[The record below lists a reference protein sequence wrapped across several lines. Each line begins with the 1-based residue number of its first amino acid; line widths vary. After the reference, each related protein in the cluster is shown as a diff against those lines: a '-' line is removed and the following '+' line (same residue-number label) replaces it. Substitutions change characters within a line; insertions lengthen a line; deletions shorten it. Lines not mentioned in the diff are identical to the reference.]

1 MTDKINIIIPLEGG
15 RKWQK
20 EFNPEDK
27 IEKVAEIFKKEN
39 NMEFPEQYIMN
50 LKFQNR
56 QINMNDPVKTLVS
69 NNKQN
74 LIFDINLEQNGL
86 NLKNN
91 KMINFELLGKPISDP
106 FQIHVYD
113 KKEKKIRLIYLDKEE
128 IKNSQIG
135 NYNNE
140 SAYCNG
146 NNHLYISGGENKN
159 LILNDFWDIDLKN
172 EKITKICDLIEPK
185 KNHSMICI
193 GGKYIF
199 IVGGNT
205 KKTFYY
211 DIEKKEIYNYENLN
225 INRTE
230 PALIQ
235 IGNELYCFD
244 NLKKGNNEITFE
256 KTNLKENKKWE
267 LIQPEIKENFSQ
279 KFFGTSILDND
290 NILFL
295 GGYMLKDSNN
305 KNLMN
310 FKYNIKENIISESDI
325 PFKEMNLSEKNSYKI
340 DEKKDIIIPE
350 YKKEEPEIM
359 IFDKTKKSIKK
370 ISFET
375 DDTKSQKKTLSS
387 TFRSGKPLKTY
398 NYNMPLFTD
407 NDIEKLSKDL
417 KGEYSEKINEKYQG
431 RNKKY
436 KKKNSEDEIETTS
449 KTKAKIKVNNKI
461 KKRSNNFADD
471 IISTSKKKNRHS
483 NSKSSFGGALIRNS
497 VIINNIEGS
506 VLNPTIPKIQ
516 KGNRI
521 IKSEIVEVNE
531 NFDKNEIKGLTQN
544 INIGIG
550 GKKEFRGF
558 L

>member
-1 MTDKINIIIPLEGG
+1 MTEKINVIIPLEEG
-15 RKWQK
+15 KNWEK
-20 EFNPEDK
+20 EF
-27 IEKVAEIFKKEN
+27 
-39 NMEFPEQYIMN
+39 
-50 LKFQNR
+50 
-56 QINMNDPVKTLVS
+56 
-69 NNKQN
+69 
-74 LIFDINLEQNGL
+74 
-86 NLKNN
+86 
-91 KMINFELLGKPISDP
+91 
-106 FQIHVYD
+106 D
-113 KKEKKIRLIYLDKEE
+113 KKEKIQKIVDEFRIENNKPEEFFIQLKHNNNIVNLEDPIETLISNNDTKIILNINLKKDNLDYGNANKFELIGKPLSNPFQVQVYNRNNNQ
-128 IKNSQIG
+128 IKLINFD
-135 NYNNE
+135 NNE
-140 SAYCNG
+140 ILKNKIENYTIDSAYCNG

-159 LILNDFWDIDLKN
+159 SLVLNDFWDIDLKN
-172 EKITKICDLIEPK
+172 EKIEKICDLIEPK

-193 GGKYIF
+193 SEKYIF
-199 IVGGNT
+199 IVGGNS
-205 KKTFYY
+205 KQTFYY
-211 DIEKKEIYNYENLN
+211 DIEKKEIKNYANLN
-225 INRTE
+225 IDRIE

-235 IGNELYCFD
+235 IEDELYCFD

-267 LIQPEIKENFSQ
+267 IIKPEIKENFSQ

-290 NILFL
+290 NILFI

-310 FKYNIKENIISESDI
+310 YKYNIKENIISESDI

-340 DEKKDIIIPE
+340 DEKKDVIIPE

-370 ISFET
+370 ISFES

-387 TFRSGKPLKTY
+387 TIRSGKPLKTY

-417 KGEYSEKINEKYQG
+417 KGEYSEKINEKHHG

-436 KKKNSEDEIETTS
+436 KKKISEDEIETTS

-506 VLNPTIPKIQ
+506 VLNPTIPKIK

>member
-1 MTDKINIIIPLEGG
+1 MTEKINIIIPIEGG
-15 RKWQK
+15 KNWQK
-20 EFNPEDK
+20 EFDKEDK
-27 IEKVAEIFKKEN
+27 IQKVVDDFKEEN
-39 NMEFPEQYIMN
+39 NMEIPEQYFMKFKHDNQPVN
-50 LKFQNR
+50 LE
-56 QINMNDPVKTLVS
+56 DPVKTLFS
-69 NNKQN
+69 DNTSS
-74 LIFDINLEQNGL
+74 LIFDFFLEKEGLDYQN
-86 NLKNN
+86 NASN
-91 KMINFELLGKPISDP
+91 NFELIGKPLSNP
-106 FQIHVYD
+106 FQVQVYD
-113 KKEKKIRLIYLDKEE
+113 KKNNQIKLINFEKNEI
-128 IKNSQIG
+128 IKNKIE
-135 NYNNE
+135 NYSID

-267 LIQPEIKENFSQ
+267 IIKPEIKENFSQ

-290 NILFL
+290 NILFI

-310 FKYNIKENIISESDI
+310 YKYNIKENIISESDI

-370 ISFET
+370 ISFES

-417 KGEYSEKINEKYQG
+417 KGEYSEKINEKHHG

>member
-1 MTDKINIIIPLEGG
+1 
-15 RKWQK
+15 
-20 EFNPEDK
+20 
-27 IEKVAEIFKKEN
+27 
-39 NMEFPEQYIMN
+39 
-50 LKFQNR
+50 
-56 QINMNDPVKTLVS
+56 
-69 NNKQN
+69 
-74 LIFDINLEQNGL
+74 
-86 NLKNN
+86 
-91 KMINFELLGKPISDP
+91 
-106 FQIHVYD
+106 
-113 KKEKKIRLIYLDKEE
+113 
-128 IKNSQIG
+128 
-135 NYNNE
+135 
-140 SAYCNG
+140 
-146 NNHLYISGGENKN
+146 
-159 LILNDFWDIDLKN
+159 
-172 EKITKICDLIEPK
+172 
-185 KNHSMICI
+185 MICI
-193 GGKYIF
+193 SEKYIF
-199 IVGGNT
+199 IVGGNS
-205 KKTFYY
+205 KQTFYY
-211 DIEKKEIYNYENLN
+211 DIEKKEIKNYANLN
-225 INRTE
+225 IDRIE

-235 IGNELYCFD
+235 IEDELYCFD

-256 KTNLKENKKWE
+256 KTNLKESPKWE
-267 LIQPEIKENFSQ
+267 IIKPQCDENFTQ
-279 KFFGTSILDND
+279 KFFGALKLDNE
-290 NILFL
+290 NILFI
-295 GGYMLKDSNN
+295 GGYMLKDNINN
-305 KNLMN
+305 NDLMN
-310 FKYNIKENIISESDI
+310 FKYNIKNNIISRSDI

-370 ISFET
+370 ISFES

-417 KGEYSEKINEKYQG
+417 KGEYSEKINEKHHG

-506 VLNPTIPKIQ
+506 VLNPTIPKIK

-521 IKSEIVEVNE
+521 IKSEIVEVNK